1 MGKGKSILKNLGM
14 IKNYKNPN
22 ELKINLC
29 SFEIQKRNPF
39 RMFIFSNK
47 SKALFF
53 VCILLLILNA
63 CTHPH
68 KYTFTV
74 EKGNINL
81 QNWDFE
87 SNPEVTLDGDW
98 EFYWNELLNPKDFL
112 EMEQKPQFKNVP
124 LSWTNYVNENGKRNS
139 AYGFATYRLT
149 IQLPDNQKD
158 LSLFIPKIW
167 SSTKVFAN
175 GKRIHEAGKVSES
188 TAYNQDKSVEILL
201 PVMPE
206 RGKIDLVVQ
215 VSNHELFIGGIVQ
228 NFSIGKTDYMQ
239 ANFILSRS
247 SSLIWLG
254 VLLVMTFYHLLLYFF
269 RRKQKS
275 ELYFGLV
282 CAVVT
287 LRFIVFG
294 EHYLYLYLKN
304 HTDWFTFAVQSKTYY
319 ITTLL
324 LIPLGL
330 VHTWSLY
337 PKYIQPRFVRL
348 AFGITLVYVL
358 LILCL
363 PFRFFS
369 DYILLYQFF
378 LVVFALYFLSAL
390 VRAFLAKEEDSTLQF
405 SGIIVMLLAGINDGL
420 HTLGIEIFG
429 QLEILPQA
437 FGVFLFLQ
445 FIILARRFTKAFNEV
460 EDLTVNLEARVTLR
474 TQEIAQQ
481 KEEIEQINTTLNERQ
496 GKLEYAYAQIKDSVV
511 YASRI
516 QNAILP
522 HANEINESF
531 KDAFIFYSP
540 RDIVSGDFYW
550 LSTIDK
556 NELLLESMQ
565 FGENDKLSI
574 VVAADCTGHGVPGAF
589 MTVMAN
595 DFLNEII
602 LHDKIT
608 HPTQILTELD
618 RKIMENLGR
627 KAQEHQPTDGL
638 DIALVIWDK
647 SNNTLQFAGAKNS
660 LYFVRDGEIQEIK
673 ASRFSI
679 GSNSFS
685 LTKTFDTHTFQ
696 VQTGDIFYLYT
707 DGFQDQFDANSAK
720 KYMKRNFRNFL
731 LNHSQLSMPLQ
742 KDALQKELTDW
753 KGVMPQTDDILVVG
767 IRIC

>member
-1 MGKGKSILKNLGM
+1 
-14 IKNYKNPN
+14 
-22 ELKINLC
+22 
-29 SFEIQKRNPF
+29 
-39 RMFIFSNK
+39 MFSYK

-53 VCILLLILNA
+53 VCILFLILNA
-63 CTHPH
+63 CSRPL
-68 KYTFTV
+68 KYIAVV
-74 EKGNINL
+74 EKGTINL
-81 QNWDFE
+81 QDWDFE
-87 SNPEVTLDGDW
+87 NNPEVMLDGYW
-98 EFYWNELLNPKDFL
+98 EFYWNELLTPEDFL
-112 EMEQKPQFKNVP
+112 NTKREAHLMKVHY
-124 LSWTNYVNENGKRNS
+124 SWTNSLADNRKMFP
-139 AYGFATYRLT
+139 AYGFATYRLN
-149 IQLPDNQKD
+149 ILLADNQKD

-167 SSTKVFAN
+167 SNTKVWAN
-175 GKRIHEAGKVSES
+175 GKLIHKAGEVTK
-188 TAYNQDKSVEILL
+188 TIAYNQDKSVEILL
-201 PVMPE
+201 PVSSE
-206 RGKIDLVVQ
+206 KGKIELVVQ
-215 VSNHELFIGGIVQ
+215 VSNHQMFIAGIIQ
-228 NFSIGKTDYMQ
+228 SFSIGKTDYLD
-239 ANFILSRS
+239 ANFMLLRS
-247 SSLIWLG
+247 ANLIWLG

-282 CAVVT
+282 CALIT

-294 EHYLYLYLKN
+294 DHYLYLYLKN

-330 VHTWSLY
+330 IHTWALY
-337 PKYIQPRFVRL
+337 PKYIQLRFVMI
-348 AFGITLVYVL
+348 AFGIAGFYALFVL
-358 LILCL
+358 FL
-363 PFRFFS
+363 PFRIFS
-369 DYILLYQFF
+369 DSIFFYQFF
-378 LVVFALYFLSAL
+378 LIVFALYFLSAL
-390 VRAFLAKEEDSTLQF
+390 VRAFWAKEQDSTLQF
-405 SGIIVMLLAGINDGL
+405 LGIIVMLLAGINDGL
-420 HTLGIEIFG
+420 HTLGIEIF
-429 QLEILPQA
+429 QQSEVLPQA
-437 FGVFLFLQ
+437 FGIFLLLQ

-460 EDLTVNLEARVTLR
+460 EDLTANLEKRVTDR

-496 GKLEYAYAQIKDSVV
+496 GKLEYAYSQIKDSVV

-522 HANEINESF
+522 HDSEINESF

-550 LSTIDK
+550 LSTVEKVNLI
-556 NELLLESMQ
+556 EAMQ
-565 FGENDKLSI
+565 FGEQPQLSI

-608 HPTQILTELD
+608 NPTQILTELD
-618 RKIMENLGR
+618 RKIVENLGR
-627 KAQEHQPTDGL
+627 KTQEHQPTDGL
-638 DIALVIWDK
+638 DIALVVWDK

-679 GSNSFS
+679 GSNSFG

-707 DGFQDQFDANSAK
+707 DGFQDQFDANSTK

-742 KDALQKELTDW
+742 KDALKKELTDW